1 MEEYRLEDHLKECS
15 EKYPRYENLYAT
27 WNLNKETCINALK
40 SVSINYTHFSEHDA
54 SHSQTIIDKIE
65 MLLGDR
71 IKNLSPTDT
80 WLILHAAYTHD
91 LGMLLKMKDLE
102 EAWKSEEFKE
112 FLEQARNGIDE
123 DLKEAIEAIYN
134 LRESK
139 IDYYDSLKIY
149 RYVNLINQC
158 YFRRKHSNIS
168 EQYLTSL
175 GENLKVDL
183 TCNGRI
189 NANLFYLLGEICGLH
204 TANENEILKLDYKT
218 NGFSTDYAHP
228 RFVAVLLRL
237 GDLLDIDNGRF
248 NPFTALV
255 AGDPPEQTKPHIEK
269 HQSTRHLLIT
279 PEKIEFRSNCSSD
292 EAYREIRNTI
302 KWLEKEIEFLTLNWS
317 KIVPK
322 NLGGYAPRFDKK
334 ELLLNG
340 IPDIEGTTDLKLQIS
355 QEKAFD
361 IIEGYNIYD
370 DKFIFIREVIQNAL
384 DATKLKL
391 WQDLNSGFYNSWIKN
406 KRDSWSDLQPYDLP
420 EEIYENYFITINL
433 NAIDNN
439 IIEFNVID
447 RGIGLDILTFKQLCN
462 VGSSNK
468 DFKDKKKI
476 IKSMP
481 KWLRPTAG
489 FGIGLQSIF
498 LITDKF
504 EIETNA
510 SDNPLIATI
519 YANKKGSYIQ
529 LKEARKNITRGTKI
543 KILIKE
549 NTLINTKEDIFINML
564 DSVLDAIN
572 NSLKKY
578 CNECLFPIKIFKS
591 KKEVLSY
598 PAKIPTINM
607 TRFDW
612 IFDMKY
618 QYCDEIPSWYKSDV
632 VDDWRENEKYY
643 YSLSSD
649 LAFIKIWDKKEHIYL
664 EYRFIKN
671 DYMVNRVYMSNGA
684 YVFFKGIKVKDI
696 KVKDLFKVSTK
707 IDIYGKEAKD
717 IISLSRN
724 DLLKLGYKYVLDKII
739 DVYCFYKNLL
749 IDEINSLNEENLKKL
764 NEIFKYHLW
773 LNCNKEE
780 RKKLR
785 KDILRSCS
793 KKVSLL
799 KNNELSEISI
809 NINEIIEKKYFIKYA
824 YLSLNKTFNDLT
836 SEGFYIKDK
845 VKDLDIDIICDN
857 SFYEVAKQ
865 YNIGDLKY
873 IGRNYNLNG
882 FFLYKITEDDDYI
895 LDIEEN
901 AKMVNI
907 SLLSQNTLFPWKRLM
922 SNGFCRY
929 CILAFKEYEILAV
942 KFLNLTKVSRNIIG
956 SGIINDKSWVIISP
970 FNIKE
975 SYEVFKK
982 NKEEFLKL
990 IMNSDSFCRIVDYVK
1005 DNSIKK
1011 DTINKKDI
1019 INKYKKLI
1027 EEFYDIMQKYK
1038 KVRIN
1043 GFNK

>member
-71 IKNLSPTDT
+71 IRNLSPTDT

-112 FLEQARNGIDE
+112 FLEQERNGIDE

-139 IDYYDSLKIY
+139 MDYYDSLKIY

-204 TANENEILKLDYKT
+204 TANENEILKLDYET

-391 WQDLNSGFYNSWIKN
+391 WQDLKN
-406 KRDSWSDLQPYDLP
+406 GIYDFAIGRKEVLEDFSKLEPFDLS
-420 EEIYENYFITINL
+420 EEIYKNYTIEIKL
-433 NAIDNN
+433 STSDNGDVKFE
-439 IIEFNVID
+439 IQD
-447 RGIGLDILTFKQLCN
+447 RGIGIDVEGFKRMSQVAISNTDYRNLKKDI
-462 VGSSNK
+462 SE
-468 DFKDKKKI
+468 
-476 IKSMP
+476 MP
-481 KWLRPTAG
+481 RWLRPTAG
-489 FGIGLQSIF
+489 FGIGLQ
-498 LITDKF
+498 
-504 EIETNA
+504 
-510 SDNPLIATI
+510 TI
-519 YANKKGSYIQ
+519 YLVADSFKIITNNGIEMLEANINSIKKGGFIKLNRYDEKIRQ
-529 LKEARKNITRGTKI
+529 GTIVEIVLKKDVLKDLKGIRRHIIEEYNNNIDPLDKDTHRYFDEMKLLSKLDINLKNINWFSVKVKSGIVGEKEYCSKIRLDYTKHRII
-543 KILIKE
+543 KNNYII
-549 NTLINTKEDIFINML
+549 INKND
-564 DSVLDAIN
+564 
-572 NSLKKY
+572 Y
-578 CNECLFPIKIFKS
+578 
-591 KKEVLSY
+591 
-598 PAKIPTINM
+598 
-607 TRFDW
+607 R
-612 IFDMKY
+612 
-618 QYCDEIPSWYKSDV
+618 DV
-632 VDDWRENEKYY
+632 
-643 YSLSSD
+643 
-649 LAFIKIWDKKEHIYL
+649 IIWDKITDTYAKFSLDKKNRGESIYL
-664 EYRFIKN
+664 KGIPLLEREYNLKNNRQSIGIDIDFYGLDLKENIQLNRNKLTSKGINKVTNIIRNIYKYYQEYIFENNGEKFIESIGENSDSSIKN
-671 DYMVNRVYMSNGA
+671 LWL
-684 YVFFKGIKVKDI
+684 FCDI
-696 KVKDLFKVSTK
+696 KYKMKFNNNELSNK
-707 IDIYGKEAKD
+707 IANIPIDFFELDDKK
-717 IISLSRN
+717 N
-724 DLLKLGYKYVLDKII
+724 KYVLDREKRKLGEIWPLDKLLNEGEI
-739 DVYCFYKNLL
+739 SFISTSNYKYSVMNDPQEVLERLNQIPNDVRKKKLILAKYGMGFVDNLFYKDLYF
-749 IDEINSLNEENLKKL
+749 EENDDLR
-764 NEIFKYHLW
+764 IFTVYLEDELTDPEKYVINLSIDSKNIM
-773 LNCNKEE
+773 LSYLCEE
-780 RKKLR
+780 NDNHR
-785 KDILRSCS
+785 
-793 KKVSLL
+793 
-799 KNNELSEISI
+799 
-809 NINEIIEKKYFIKYA
+809 YFIPA
-824 YLSLNKTFNDLT
+824 
-836 SEGFYIKDK
+836 
-845 VKDLDIDIICDN
+845 IDIYKSIAVDLR
-857 SFYEVAKQ
+857 
-865 YNIGDLKY
+865 YNPILSVPGLSYKY
-873 IGRNYNLNG
+873 
-882 FFLYKITEDDDYI
+882 YI
-895 LDIEEN
+895 L
-901 AKMVNI
+901 A
-907 SLLSQNTLFPWKRLM
+907 R
-922 SNGFCRY
+922 
-929 CILAFKEYEILAV
+929 AH
-942 KFLNLTKVSRNIIG
+942 
-956 SGIINDKSWVIISP
+956 IISP
-970 FNIKE
+970 FTGNQAQKRKIYSKSCFIDEICSLGTFNKCVEFTKKYAVYKDVSIDNIRETYKQLIGDYYDAMDD
-975 SYEVFKK
+975 SYDKQ
-982 NKEEFLKL
+982 NNL
-990 IMNSDSFCRIVDYVK
+990 SDSK
-1005 DNSIKK
+1005 
-1011 DTINKKDI
+1011 
-1019 INKYKKLI
+1019 
-1027 EEFYDIMQKYK
+1027 
-1038 KVRIN
+1038 
-1043 GFNK
+1043 

>member
-71 IKNLSPTDT
+71 IRNLSPTDT

-112 FLEQARNGIDE
+112 FLEQERNGIDE

-139 IDYYDSLKIY
+139 MDYYDSLKIY

-204 TANENEILKLDYKT
+204 TANENEILKLDYET

-370 DKFIFIREVIQNAL
+370 DKFVFIREVIQNAL

-391 WQDLNSGFYNSWIKN
+391 WQDLKNGIYDFAIKRKDVLN
-406 KRDSWSDLQPYDLP
+406 NLRELKPFDLS
-420 EEIYENYFITINL
+420 EEIYKNYMIN
-433 NAIDNN
+433 IDLRTLDNGDV
-439 IIEFNVID
+439 EFKIQD
-447 RGIGLDILTFKQLCN
+447 RGIGIDVEGFKRISQVAMSNTDYRILKKDI
-462 VGSSNK
+462 SE
-468 DFKDKKKI
+468 
-476 IKSMP
+476 MP
-481 KWLRPTAG
+481 RWLRPTAG
-489 FGIGLQSIF
+489 FGIGMQTIYLVADSFKI
-498 LITDKF
+498 ITNNG
-504 EIETNA
+504 IET
-510 SDNPLIATI
+510 LE
-519 YANKKGSYIQ
+519 ANIDSIKKGGFIKLNRCDKKIRQGTSIEII
-529 LKEARKNITRGTKI
+529 LKENILKNLYGILTDIIEEYSNNIDPLNEDSYKYFHEMNLLSRLDINLKNINWFSVKVTSKIVDEKEYYSKI
-543 KILIKE
+543 KLDCKNNYITRDNYII
-549 NTLINTKEDIFINML
+549 INEDN
-564 DSVLDAIN
+564 
-572 NSLKKY
+572 
-578 CNECLFPIKIFKS
+578 
-591 KKEVLSY
+591 
-598 PAKIPTINM
+598 
-607 TRFDW
+607 
-612 IFDMKY
+612 
-618 QYCDEIPSWYKSDV
+618 YKD
-632 VDDWRENEKYY
+632 
-643 YSLSSD
+643 
-649 LAFIKIWDKKEHIYL
+649 IIIWDKNTDTYAEFSLENKKNRGLSIYL
-664 EYRFIKN
+664 KGIPLSEANLINNRQSIGIDIDFYGLNLKENIQLNRNKLTLKGTNNIKN
-671 DYMVNRVYMSNGA
+671 IIKNILSCYQDYIFENNGKNFIENINE
-684 YVFFKGIKVKDI
+684 YSDSSIENLWLFCDI
-696 KVKDLFKVSTK
+696 KHKMKFNEKLNQK
-707 IDIYGKEAKD
+707 IANIPITIFRLNE
-717 IISLSRN
+717 N
-724 DLLKLGYKYVLDKII
+724 NKYVLDNTI
-739 DVYCFYKNLL
+739 
-749 IDEINSLNEENLKKL
+749 L
-764 NEIFKYHLW
+764 NEILPLNEGVYFVDIHNYKFDTLKEPKEVLEILNQIPDSIKQQRLVLDTKNMYFIDNLLCKDLYFQKKGNLKIFTVYLEDKLTDLKKYVINLSKESKNLMLSFLSEKNNNHRCIIPAINMYKSIAVDLW
-773 LNCNKEE
+773 NKSISPGF
-780 RKKLR
+780 R
-785 KDILRSCS
+785 INYGLRSR
-793 KKVSLL
+793 
-799 KNNELSEISI
+799 
-809 NINEIIEKKYFIKYA
+809 A
-824 YLSLNKTFNDLT
+824 H
-836 SEGFYIKDK
+836 
-845 VKDLDIDIICDN
+845 
-857 SFYEVAKQ
+857 
-865 YNIGDLKY
+865 
-873 IGRNYNLNG
+873 
-882 FFLYKITEDDDYI
+882 
-895 LDIEEN
+895 
-901 AKMVNI
+901 
-907 SLLSQNTLFPWKRLM
+907 
-922 SNGFCRY
+922 
-929 CILAFKEYEILAV
+929 
-942 KFLNLTKVSRNIIG
+942 
-956 SGIINDKSWVIISP
+956 IISP
-970 FNIKE
+970 FTGNQAQKRKICSKSCFIDE
-975 SYEVFKK
+975 ICSLETFNKCIEFTKK
-982 NKEEFLKL
+982 YA
-990 IMNSDSFCRIVDYVK
+990 VYK
-1005 DNSIKK
+1005 DVSIKDIR
-1011 DTINKKDI
+1011 DT
-1019 INKYKKLI
+1019 YKQLI
-1027 EEFYDIMQKYK
+1027 GDYYDAMDDSYDKQNNLNDSK
-1038 KVRIN
+1038 
-1043 GFNK
+1043 